1 MLLLLIIN
9 YLNFVFY
16 PKIFTM
22 SKKHRGRFQA
32 QGEGIEKSESWAQD
46 EPISKIDGLSLLE
59 KLWNKLTQKERDI
72 REKPYEDAKRY
83 VENVDGGIDAVV
95 KKSFKNR
102 RTKDV
107 RIDVEVLGGTAF
119 LMILGLLFYFIY
131 F

>member
-1 MLLLLIIN
+1 
-9 YLNFVFY
+9 
-16 PKIFTM
+16 M

-32 QGEGIEKSESWAQD
+32 QGGGIEKSESWAQD
-46 EPISKIDGLSLLE
+46 EPISKTDGLSLLE